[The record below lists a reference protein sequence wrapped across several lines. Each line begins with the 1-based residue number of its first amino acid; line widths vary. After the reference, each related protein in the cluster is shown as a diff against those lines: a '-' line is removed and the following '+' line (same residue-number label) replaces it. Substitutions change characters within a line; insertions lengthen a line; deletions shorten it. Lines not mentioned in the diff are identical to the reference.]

1 MANEDFAAA
10 LNKQIGNELNA
21 AQQYMAA
28 AVWYDAETLPQL
40 AGFFYRQALEER
52 NHALMMVQF
61 LLDTNEKPVIPGVEA
76 PKADFADI
84 VAPVAMALEQ
94 EKQVG
99 AEIDDL
105 FKIARDIQ
113 YFQGEQFLQWF
124 IKEQVEEVAS
134 MSDLLTVVERAKDDP
149 LHGEEYLSREQIG
162 DEGGDPSAPT
172 AAGGEV

>member
-1 MANEDFAAA
+1 MANEDFVQA

-28 AVWYDAETLPQL
+28 AVWYDGETLPQL
-40 AGFFYRQALEER
+40 AAFFYRQALEER
-52 NHALMMVQF
+52 NHAMMMVQF
-61 LLDTNEKPVIPGVEA
+61 LLDTNEKPVIPAVEL
-76 PKADFADI
+76 PEADFADI
-84 VAPVAMALEQ
+84 VAPGAMALEQ

-99 AEIDDL
+99 AEIDEL
-105 FKIARDIQ
+105 FRIAREVQ

-134 MSDLLTVVERAKDDP
+134 MNDLLRVVERAKDDP
-149 LHGEEYLSREQIG
+149 LHGEEYLARETI
-162 DEGGDPSAPT
+162 GGDGGDASAPT